1 MGGPLV
7 NKIGVKWAL
16 VLGSLSF
23 PIQGSAYYCN
33 SKFGNQWV
41 SYTVKE
47 CFGRLKSDIYSEV
60 PHSQRCNQRH
70 GHGLLV
76 CRRGRSH
83 HDTCTNRCSWKVF
96 GSVDCIAESRAVG
109 WRRHQVSP
117 KLYKQVVILTILSVS
132 QRTTRREQMEAL
144 PRTPMLHLW

>member
-1 MGGPLV
+1 MLQL
-7 NKIGVKWAL
+7 K
-16 VLGSLSF
+16 
-23 PIQGSAYYCN
+23 
-33 SKFGNQWV
+33 
-41 SYTVKE
+41 T
-47 CFGRLKSDIYSEV
+47 CFKSLKSDLSSAV

-83 HDTCTNRCSWKVF
+83 HDACTNRCSWKVF

-109 WRRHQVSP
+109 WRCHQVSP
-117 KLYKQVVILTILSVS
+117 KLYRQVIILTVLSVS

-144 PRTPMLHLW
+144 PRTPTLLLWSLNVLRECIDLSSTRPRSNLSQFAIRVVDCSLRTRCSI